1 MSLGDE
7 SKKIPT
13 QDTSIYFYTNKAIKP
28 ANLSEHQGFHLL
40 REGIALV
47 SHTSKLMLK
56 ILLARLQQYM
66 NHELSDVQTGFRK
79 PRRTRNQIANTC
91 WITKKAIEFQKNISS
106 SLLTMPKPLTVWI
119 TTNCGKFFERWD
131 SYTT

>member
-66 NHELSDVQTGFRK
+66 NHELSDIQAGFRK
-79 PRRTRNQIANTC
+79 GRGTRDQIAN
-91 WITKKAIEFQKNISS
+91 IHQSSKKATEF
-106 SLLTMPKPLTVWI
+106 
-119 TTNCGKFFERWD
+119 
-131 SYTT
+131 